1 MRRPPFRVPF
11 PQLFR
16 RLSRRDPHLGR
27 SGSTVPVSRFSLRDL
42 GAEALAG
49 VGARPAR
56 TALTVLG
63 TVLGI
68 GTLVTTLGVSS
79 TAGNQIAGR
88 FDAVTATMVT
98 VSISKPAAGQP
109 PAVEWS
115 ALANLTR
122 LNGVRSAVAL
132 SHSDENRPPLVRA
145 NTLRDPTRVLDR
157 TLGVVGT
164 TAGLLATT
172 DTTVAQGRFF
182 DQGHI
187 DRREQVAVLGRQAA
201 EQLGVTRID
210 NAPAIFI
217 EGEPFTVIGILGP
230 IGRVDQ
236 GTLSGEVILPWSTAD
251 DRLRLGPASKVVI
264 ATSLGAAGLIA
275 GQAASALSPNNPDQL
290 GVEAPPDP
298 ADLRTGVAGDV
309 NSLLLI
315 LGIVSLVV
323 GALGIANV
331 TLVTVMER
339 VGEIGLRRALGAR
352 RRHIAAQFLM
362 ESTAVGLLGGIVGAS
377 TGILAVV
384 GISIAKHWTPVLDG
398 TVTVGA
404 AFAGALVGLLAGLYP
419 ALRAARMQPVDAL
432 RAPT

>member
-1 MRRPPFRVPF
+1 MRRAILRRSRRTTTVS
-11 PQLFR
+11 
-16 RLSRRDPHLGR
+16 RLS
-27 SGSTVPVSRFSLRDL
+27 FRDL
-42 GAEALAG
+42 CAEAIAG

-88 FDAVTATMVT
+88 FDAATATEISIT
-98 VSISKPAAGQP
+98 VSAADTGQP
-109 PAVEWS
+109 PTMEWS
-115 ALANLTR
+115 ALSNLTR
-122 LNGVRSAVAL
+122 LNGVRAAAAL
-132 SHSDENRPPLVRA
+132 SQTARDKAPLVRS

-157 TLGVVGT
+157 TLTVTGT
-164 TAGLLATT
+164 TTGLLAAG
-172 DTTVAQGRFF
+172 DATVAQGRFF
-182 DQGHI
+182 DEGHLARH
-187 DRREQVAVLGRQAA
+187 DPVAVLGRRAA
-201 EQLGVTRID
+201 QELGVTRID

-217 EGEPFTVIGILGP
+217 GDEAFTVIGILGR
-230 IGRVDQ
+230 IGRTDMEDMTGQ
-236 GTLSGEVILPWSTAD
+236 VILPWTTAD
-251 DRLRLGPASKVVI
+251 DRLHLGQATQVVVT
-264 ATSLGAAGLIA
+264 TSLGAAELIA
-275 GQAASALSPNNPDQL
+275 EQAPRALSPNTPEQL
-290 GVEAPPDP
+290 AVEAPPNP
-298 ADLRTGVAGDV
+298 ADLRTGVADDL

-352 RRHIAAQFLM
+352 RRHIAAQFLV

-377 TGILAVV
+377 TGIIAVV
-384 GISIAKHWTPVLDG
+384 TISITKHWTPVLDG
-398 TVTVGA
+398 SLAIGA
-404 AFAGALVGLLAGLYP
+404 ALAGAVVGLLAGLYP

-432 RAPT
+432 RAPS